1 VTHGVRTLAPTLLG
15 LLLALSGAASAG
27 QYFQVPETVV
37 VHLSGAPYQ
46 PTYVKFTDK
55 GKEAVQNLLKSIK
68 VTVGGKEVQLSA
80 KVGVQAK
87 KVREVKVGELKN
99 EEYVA
104 GALGYEV
111 PDRYFVGY
119 LQFKDNKYVVKY
131 DEHQTP
137 VRKSAPGFG
146 EFYAVA
152 AYVLGQYDENKGL
165 PFIAPSVDP
174 KEHVEEVM
182 LCLPIEADVTL
193 RPAVLQMDWYIYL
206 NEAELG
212 KVYLKYARVHA
223 HKDGD
228 RVHLVYAPSKVDV
241 ALVLKDLMPKADE
254 MVDKIVDPY
263 FEEAKKVEEAKLT
276 ELLEPVR
283 ENLGELVADRILKPF
298 LQGFINKLVLDR
310 VEAEIK
316 GLLRDPVEQAL
327 NELAG
332 LYLSVYT
339 SQYPETM
346 DVSVL
351 EARKRARQ
359 SVLFEPMVEAEES
372 VIQRNVEA
380 ALDQIKDTVEQ
391 ATQDY
396 VDDIASLVGTSEE
409 DVKKTIN
416 RLTVG
421 VLENVINSLWDY
433 VEWLTK
439 LVTLNALA
447 SMATSGLLVV

>member
-1 VTHGVRTLAPTLLG
+1 MRTLAPTLLG

-55 GKEAVQNLLKSIK
+55 GKETVQNLLKSIK
-68 VTVGGKEVQLSA
+68 VTVDGKEVQLS
-80 KVGVQAK
+80 VQAK
-87 KVREVKVGELKN
+87 KVKEVKVDKLKN

-146 EFYAVA
+146 EFNAVA
-152 AYVLGQYDENKGL
+152 ADVLGRYDENKGL

-223 HKDGD
+223 HEDGD

-241 ALVLKDLMPKADE
+241 ALVLKDVMPKADE
-254 MVDKIVDPY
+254 VIDTIVDPY

-276 ELLEPVR
+276 ELLEPVK
-283 ENLGELVADRILKPF
+283 ESIGGYLGELVADRILKPF
-298 LQGFINKLVLDR
+298 LQGFIDKLVLGR

-346 DVSVL
+346 DVSAL

-372 VIQRNVEA
+372 VIQSNVKA
-380 ALDQIKDTVEQ
+380 ALDQIEDTVEQ

-433 VEWLTK
+433 VEWLIK

-447 SMATSGLLVV
+447 SMAASGLLVV

>member
-1 VTHGVRTLAPTLLG
+1 MRTLAPTLLG

-55 GKEAVQNLLKSIK
+55 GKETVQNLLKSIK
-68 VTVGGKEVQLSA
+68 VTVDGKEVQLS
-80 KVGVQAK
+80 VQAE
-87 KVREVKVGELKN
+87 KVKEVKVDKLKN

-146 EFYAVA
+146 EFNAVA
-152 AYVLGQYDENKGL
+152 ADVLGQYDENKGL

-193 RPAVLQMDWYIYL
+193 RPAVLQMDWYVYL

-212 KVYLKYARVHA
+212 KVYLKYAKVHA
-223 HKDGD
+223 HEDGD

-241 ALVLKDLMPKADE
+241 ALVLKDVMPKADE
-254 MVDKIVDPY
+254 VIDTIVDPY

-276 ELLEPVR
+276 ELLEPVK
-283 ENLGELVADRILKPF
+283 ENIGGYLGELVADRILKPF
-298 LQGFINKLVLDR
+298 LRGFIDKLVLGR

-332 LYLSVYT
+332 LYLSMYT
-339 SQYPETM
+339 SQYPETT
-346 DVSVL
+346 DVSAL

-359 SVLFEPMVEAEES
+359 SSLFEPMVEAEES
-372 VIQRNVEA
+372 VIQSNVKA
-380 ALDQIKDTVEQ
+380 VLDRVKDVVEQ

-409 DVKKTIN
+409 DVKETIN

-421 VLENVINSLWDY
+421 VLENVIDSLWDY
-433 VEWLTK
+433 VEWLIK

-447 SMATSGLLVV
+447 SMAASGLLVV

>member
-1 VTHGVRTLAPTLLG
+1 MRTLAPTLLG

-55 GKEAVQNLLKSIK
+55 GKETVQNLLKSIK
-68 VTVGGKEVQLSA
+68 VTVDGKEVQLS
-80 KVGVQAK
+80 VQAK
-87 KVREVKVGELKN
+87 KVKEVKVDKLKN

-146 EFYAVA
+146 EFNAVA
-152 AYVLGQYDENKGL
+152 ADVLGQYDENKGL

-254 MVDKIVDPY
+254 MIDKIVDPY

-276 ELLEPVR
+276 ELLKPVK
-283 ENLGELVADRILKPF
+283 ENIGGYLGELVADRILKPF
-298 LQGFINKLVLDR
+298 LQGFIDKLVLGR

-332 LYLSVYT
+332 LYLSMYT
-339 SQYPETM
+339 SQYPETT
-346 DVSVL
+346 DVSAL

-372 VIQRNVEA
+372 VIQSNVKA
-380 ALDQIKDTVEQ
+380 ALDQIEDTVEQ

-433 VEWLTK
+433 VEWLIK

-447 SMATSGLLVV
+447 SMAASGLLVV

>member
-1 VTHGVRTLAPTLLG
+1 VRTLAPTLLG

-55 GKEAVQNLLKSIK
+55 GKETVQNLLKSIK
-68 VTVGGKEVQLSA
+68 VTVDGKEVQLS
-80 KVGVQAK
+80 VQAK
-87 KVREVKVGELKN
+87 KVKEVKVDKLKN

-146 EFYAVA
+146 EFNAVA
-152 AYVLGQYDENKGL
+152 ADVLGRYDENKGL

-223 HKDGD
+223 HEDGD

-241 ALVLKDLMPKADE
+241 ALVLKDVMPKADE
-254 MVDKIVDPY
+254 VIDTIVDPY

-276 ELLEPVR
+276 ELLEPVK
-283 ENLGELVADRILKPF
+283 ESIGGYLGELVADRILKPF
-298 LQGFINKLVLDR
+298 LQGFIDKLVLGR

-346 DVSVL
+346 DVSAL

-372 VIQRNVEA
+372 VIQSNVKA
-380 ALDQIKDTVEQ
+380 ALDQIEDTVEQ

-433 VEWLTK
+433 VEWLIK

-447 SMATSGLLVV
+447 SMAASGLLVV

>member
-1 VTHGVRTLAPTLLG
+1 MRTLAPTLLG

-55 GKEAVQNLLKSIK
+55 GKETVQNLLKSIK
-68 VTVGGKEVQLSA
+68 VTVDGKEVQLS
-80 KVGVQAK
+80 VQAE
-87 KVREVKVGELKN
+87 KVKEVKVDKLKN

-146 EFYAVA
+146 EFNAVA
-152 AYVLGQYDENKGL
+152 ADVLGQYDENKGL

-193 RPAVLQMDWYIYL
+193 RPAVLQMDWYVYL

-212 KVYLKYARVHA
+212 KVYLKYAKVHA
-223 HKDGD
+223 HEDGD
-228 RVHLVYAPSKVDV
+228 RVHLVYAPSNVDV
-241 ALVLKDLMPKADE
+241 ALVLKDVMPKADE
-254 MVDKIVDPY
+254 VIDTIVDPY

-276 ELLEPVR
+276 ELLEPVK
-283 ENLGELVADRILKPF
+283 ENIGGYLGELVADRILKPF
-298 LQGFINKLVLDR
+298 LRGFIDKLVLGR

-332 LYLSVYT
+332 LYLSMYT
-339 SQYPETM
+339 SQYPETT
-346 DVSVL
+346 DVSAL

-359 SVLFEPMVEAEES
+359 SSLFEPMVEAEES
-372 VIQRNVEA
+372 VIQSNVKA
-380 ALDQIKDTVEQ
+380 VLDRVKDVVEQ

-409 DVKKTIN
+409 DVKETIN

-421 VLENVINSLWDY
+421 VLENVIDSLWDY
-433 VEWLTK
+433 VEWLIK

-447 SMATSGLLVV
+447 SMAASGLLVV

>member
-1 VTHGVRTLAPTLLG
+1 MRTLAPTLLG

-55 GKEAVQNLLKSIK
+55 GKETVQNLLKSIK
-68 VTVGGKEVQLSA
+68 VTVDGKEVQLS
-80 KVGVQAK
+80 VQAK
-87 KVREVKVGELKN
+87 KVKEVKVDKLKN

-146 EFYAVA
+146 EFNAVA
-152 AYVLGQYDENKGL
+152 ADVLGRYDENKGL

-254 MVDKIVDPY
+254 MIDKIVDPY

-276 ELLEPVR
+276 ELLKPVK
-283 ENLGELVADRILKPF
+283 ENIGGYLGELVADRILKPF
-298 LQGFINKLVLDR
+298 LQGFIDKLVLGR

-346 DVSVL
+346 DVSAL

-372 VIQRNVEA
+372 VIQSNVKA
-380 ALDQIKDTVEQ
+380 ALDQIEDTVEQ

-433 VEWLTK
+433 VEWLIK

-447 SMATSGLLVV
+447 SMAASGLLVV

>member
-1 VTHGVRTLAPTLLG
+1 MRTLAPTLLG

-55 GKEAVQNLLKSIK
+55 GKETVQNLLNSIK
-68 VTVGGKEVQLSA
+68 VTVDGKEVQLS
-80 KVGVQAK
+80 VQAK
-87 KVREVKVGELKN
+87 KVKEVKVDKLKN

-131 DEHQTP
+131 EEHQTP
-137 VRKSAPGFG
+137 VHKSAPGFG
-146 EFYAVA
+146 EFNAVA
-152 AYVLGQYDENKGL
+152 ADVLGQYDENKGL

-174 KEHVEEVM
+174 TEHTEEVM

-212 KVYLKYARVHA
+212 KVYLKYAKVHA
-223 HKDGD
+223 HNEGD
-228 RVHLVYAPSKVDV
+228 RVHLVYVPSKVDV
-241 ALVLKDLMPKADE
+241 ALVLKEVMPKADE
-254 MVDKIVDPY
+254 VIDTIVDPY

-276 ELLEPVR
+276 ELLEPVK
-283 ENLGELVADRILKPF
+283 ESIGGYLGELVADRILRPF

-310 VEAEIK
+310 IEAELK
-316 GLLRDPVEQAL
+316 GLLREPVEQAL

-332 LYLSVYT
+332 VYLSIYT
-339 SQYPETM
+339 SQYPETT
-346 DVSVL
+346 DVSAL

-359 SVLFEPMVEAEES
+359 SVLFEPMVEAEKS
-372 VIQRNVEA
+372 VIQSNVEK
-380 ALDQIKDTVEQ
+380 ALDQVKDAVEQ

-396 VDDIASLVGTSEE
+396 VDDIAELVGTSEE

-421 VLENVINSLWDY
+421 VLEDVIDSLWSY
-433 VEWLTK
+433 LEWLIK
-439 LVTLNALA
+439 LVTLNTLA
-447 SMATSGLLVV
+447 SMAASGLLVV

>member
-1 VTHGVRTLAPTLLG
+1 MRTLAPTLLG

-55 GKEAVQNLLKSIK
+55 GKETVQNLLKSIK
-68 VTVGGKEVQLSA
+68 VTVDGKEVQLS
-80 KVGVQAK
+80 VQAK
-87 KVREVKVGELKN
+87 KVKEVKVDKLKN

-146 EFYAVA
+146 EFNAVA
-152 AYVLGQYDENKGL
+152 ADVLGQYDESKGL

-182 LCLPIEADVTL
+182 LCLPIESDVTL

-212 KVYLKYARVHA
+212 KVYLKYAKVHA
-223 HKDGD
+223 HGDGD
-228 RVHLVYAPSKVDV
+228 RVHLVYVPSKVDV
-241 ALVLKDLMPKADE
+241 ALVLKYVMPKADE
-254 MVDKIVDPY
+254 VVDAIVDPY
-263 FEEAKKVEEAKLT
+263 FDEAKKVEEAKLT
-276 ELLEPVR
+276 ELLKPVK
-283 ENLGELVADRILKPF
+283 ENIGGYLGDLVTNRILKPF
-298 LQGFINKLVLDR
+298 LQGLINKLVLDR

-316 GLLRDPVEQAL
+316 GLLRNPVEQAL

-346 DVSVL
+346 DVSALKV
-351 EARKRARQ
+351 RKWARQ

-372 VIQRNVEA
+372 VIQSNVKA
-380 ALDQIKDTVEQ
+380 ALDQVKNTVEQ
-391 ATQDY
+391 MTQDY

-447 SMATSGLLVV
+447 SMAASGLLVV

>member
-1 VTHGVRTLAPTLLG
+1 MRTLAPTLLG

-55 GKEAVQNLLKSIK
+55 GKETVQNLLKSIK
-68 VTVGGKEVQLSA
+68 VTVDGKEVQLS
-80 KVGVQAK
+80 VQAK
-87 KVREVKVGELKN
+87 KVKEVKVDKLKN

-254 MVDKIVDPY
+254 MVDRIVGPY

-276 ELLEPVR
+276 ELLKPVK
-283 ENLGELVADRILKPF
+283 ENIGGYLGELVADRILKPF
-298 LQGFINKLVLDR
+298 LKGFINKLVLDR

-316 GLLRDPVEQAL
+316 GLLRNPVEQAL
-327 NELAG
+327 NELTG

-346 DVSVL
+346 DVSAL

-359 SVLFEPMVEAEES
+359 SVLFEPMVEAEKS
-372 VIQRNVEA
+372 VIQSNVKA
-380 ALDQIKDTVEQ
+380 ALDQIEDTVEQ

>member
-1 VTHGVRTLAPTLLG
+1 MRTLAPTLLG

-55 GKEAVQNLLKSIK
+55 GKETVQNLLKSIK
-68 VTVGGKEVQLSA
+68 VTVDGKEVQLS
-80 KVGVQAK
+80 VQAK
-87 KVREVKVGELKN
+87 KVKEIKVDKLKN
-99 EEYVA
+99 GEYVA

-146 EFYAVA
+146 EFNAVA
-152 AYVLGQYDENKGL
+152 ADVLGQYDENKGL

-254 MVDKIVDPY
+254 MIDKIVDPY

-276 ELLEPVR
+276 ELLKPVK
-283 ENLGELVADRILKPF
+283 ENIGGYLGELVADRILKPF

-316 GLLRDPVEQAL
+316 GLLRSPVEQAL

-372 VIQRNVEA
+372 VIQSNVKA
-380 ALDQIKDTVEQ
+380 ALDQIEDTVEQ

-416 RLTVG
+416 QLTVG

-433 VEWLTK
+433 VEWLIK

-447 SMATSGLLVV
+447 SMAASGLLVV